1 MGRHSEVALVGMI
14 VEEQESQGHTAAD
27 MTGTIAIAVVAEHV
41 EASSMSLVLALV
53 RIPTVQVFVTVEL
66 CTRQV
71 QESGMVVAKTRTE

>member
-27 MTGTIAIAVVAEHV
+27 MTGTIAIAVAEHV
-41 EASSMSLVLALV
+41 EASLMSLVLALV
-53 RIPTVQVFVTVEL
+53 RIPTMQVFVTVEL